1 MVSCRESFFSL
12 QYSRCDNKKNDELPK
27 NIVAD
32 EKQTKLKK
40 EKVYIATTVSNNCF
54 LGAEVCPNA
63 NETALTKGYSTFA
76 TEAKNI
82 DDNYQPTS
90 VNIDGWDATLKAFSA
105 LFTGIIII
113 YCFLHGFVKIRDRC
127 RKSPLFNKI
136 CGRVW
141 HVYQAENK
149 KIFGQRMRRLKEWAT
164 SHLPKGGAATKIIS
178 LHEKSSLYQQAYDHP
193 QAYRTSNMIDR
204 LMRWIDRSLF
214 TRQYFHG
221 TLQSANQT
229 IRAWALLRNYYP
241 YCLRK
246 IGDKNTL
253 TCAASEYNGFTYNF
267 NWLENLIVA
276 SSMNGYRQ

>member
-1 MVSCRESFFSL
+1 M
-12 QYSRCDNKKNDELPK
+12 PK
-27 NIVAD
+27 DLVAD

-63 NETALTKGYSTFA
+63 DETALTKGYGTFA
-76 TEAKNI
+76 AEAKNI
-82 DDNYQPTS
+82 DKNYKPTT
-90 VNIDGWDATLKAFSA
+90 VNTDGWDATLKAFSA
-105 LFTGIIII
+105 LFTGIISIC
-113 YCFLHGFVKIRDRC
+113 CFLHGFIKIRDRS

-141 HVYQAENK
+141 HVYRAENK

-164 SHLPKGGAATKIIS
+164 AKLTEGGTLTKINS
-178 LHEKSSLYQQAYDHP
+178 LHEKSLLYQQAYDHP

-204 LMRWIDRSLF
+204 LMRWIDKSLF

-221 TLQSANQT
+221 TLQSANQAM
-229 IRAWALLRNYYP
+229 RAWALLRNYYP

-246 IGDKNTL
+246 IDDKNIL
-253 TCAASEYNGFTYNF
+253 NCAASEYNGFTYSS
-267 NWLENLIVA
+267 NWLENLIIA